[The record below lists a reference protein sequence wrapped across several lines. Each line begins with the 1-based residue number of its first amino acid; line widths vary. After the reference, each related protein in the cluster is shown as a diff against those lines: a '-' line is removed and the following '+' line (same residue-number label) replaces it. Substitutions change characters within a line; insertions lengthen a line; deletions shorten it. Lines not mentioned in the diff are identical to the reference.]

1 MVATLPISA
10 GPALVFLAVEH
21 GPAFLQVS
29 AQTGL
34 AVFAATAVFAA
45 VYTRLAQRRGTLI
58 STGGALFA
66 WLIAVSLIRSKDWS
80 AVSGLTLNG
89 LVFGAAIGATYRYRR
104 VGSIMAVPRKAWDV
118 PFRAAIV
125 MTLVATVIIVG
136 RFLGP
141 EAAGIIAVFPMVF
154 VSIAVLLQP
163 RLGGAIPAA
172 IMANGLIG
180 LIGLVTALSFLSVA
194 PMMIGS
200 VAALT
205 VALVICVLWNLGLV
219 GMRRF
224 VRRIRE

>member
-1 MVATLPISA
+1 
-10 GPALVFLAVEH
+10 
-21 GPAFLQVS
+21 
-29 AQTGL
+29 
-34 AVFAATAVFAA
+34 
-45 VYTRLAQRRGTLI
+45 LI

-80 AVSGLTLNG
+80 AASGLALNV
-89 LVFGAAIGATYRYRR
+89 LVFGAAIAATYRYRR
-104 VGSIMAVPRKAWDV
+104 VGPIMAVARKAWDV

-125 MTLVATVIIVG
+125 MTLVATVIVVG

-141 EAAGIIAVFPMVF
+141 EAAGIIAVFPKVF